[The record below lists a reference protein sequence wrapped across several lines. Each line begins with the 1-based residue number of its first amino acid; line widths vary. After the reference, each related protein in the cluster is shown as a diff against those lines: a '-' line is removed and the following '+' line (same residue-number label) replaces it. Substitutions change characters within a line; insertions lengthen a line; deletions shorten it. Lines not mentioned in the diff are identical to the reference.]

1 MSNKK
6 NLLEE
11 GTVRKFMGLAGLKPI
26 TVSNFVGDKYVNE
39 LEDPARKDKRSDL
52 EKRFD
57 KVPKDAGDV
66 GGDKAS
72 GLYRG
77 RKGAPK
83 LKEEDDVLDEEFD
96 LTGLEEELGE
106 ELYEQEDPMDEEP
119 LEDEEPEM
127 DMGEEPPMGD
137 EPEMDMEEEP
147 AEEEKEVT
155 IDPEEAEVLVK
166 LADKLR
172 DLVGEP
178 EEEEEL
184 GGEEEL
190 GLGDEEGL
198 PPEGE
203 EPEEEEMMMEQL
215 VHRIASRVAKR
226 LLEKKKAAPR
236 ARKRSVRRRRSTRKK

>member
-26 TVSNFVGDKYVNE
+26 TVSNFVSNLKEDKTDKE
-39 LEDPARKDKRSDL
+39 RKEVDKDL
-52 EKRFD
+52 KTLKKTGKGVLD
-57 KVPKDAGDV
+57 TL
-66 GGDKAS
+66 
-72 GLYRG
+72 GL
-77 RKGAPK
+77 
-83 LKEEDDVLDEEFD
+83 EEDDGLDEEFD
-96 LTGLEEELGE
+96 LAGLEEELGE

>member
-1 MSNKK
+1 MQSKKEFIGMSNKK

-26 TVSNFVGDKYVNE
+26 TVSNFVSNLKEDKTDKE
-39 LEDPARKDKRSDL
+39 RKEVDKDL
-52 EKRFD
+52 KTLKKTGKGVLD
-57 KVPKDAGDV
+57 TL
-66 GGDKAS
+66 
-72 GLYRG
+72 GL
-77 RKGAPK
+77 
-83 LKEEDDVLDEEFD
+83 EEDDGLDEEFD
-96 LTGLEEELGE
+96 LAGLEEELGE